1 MTIRHKAVSA
11 GLALALAGAVAFAAV
26 PAGVAY
32 ADPATELAAAAQQ
45 LDILGSQLANTQAQL
60 AEATT
65 QLETTDYEISEKQ
78 ADIDEK
84 KVVLAEK
91 QSALGAGM
99 KSTYKSGP
107 ASLLDFILGSTSAED
122 LANRVYYLDKVS
134 EQQASAIEEVRQLTE
149 QLEAEMGELEEKQA
163 SQQQQVAD
171 LQSQVDAYQ
180 GQVAE
185 ASSLYNSLDA
195 ESRAQLA
202 SEAEQSGGSSNV
214 STAIEA
220 IENNEAQQEAAGGQ
234 GSGTN
239 GGTQGGD
246 SQDNGQQTTPPATDT
261 TPDPEPTPDPT
272 PTPEPTPDPTPE
284 PTPEPEPE
292 PEPDPTPSAP
302 AGGGLS
308 TAYAQLGKPYVY
320 GAAGPNAFDCSGLI
334 CYSYGYA
341 RGRTTYAMIASL
353 QATGDWKT
361 DMSQL
366 NVGDL
371 VFPHSGHVGI
381 YVGNGN
387 YLHAANPSSGV
398 IVGPL
403 YSFYGGGSYY

>member
-1 MTIRHKAVSA
+1 MTIRHRAVTA
-11 GLALALAGAVAFAAV
+11 GIVLALAGAAGITALPAA
-26 PAGVAY
+26 VAY
-32 ADPATELAAAAQQ
+32 ADPASDLAAAQQ
-45 LDILGSQLANTQAQL
+45 QLDSLGAQLADSQTRL

-65 QLETTDYEISEKQ
+65 QLETTDFEIEQKQ
-78 ADIDEK
+78 ADIDDK
-84 KVVLAEK
+84 RATLAEK
-91 QSALGAGM
+91 QTALGQGM

-149 QLEAEMGELEEKQA
+149 QLEAEMGELEEKQS

-171 LQSQVDAYQ
+171 LQSKVDAYQ

-214 STAIEA
+214 STAIDA

-239 GGTQGGD
+239 GGTQGGG
-246 SQDNGQQTTPPATDT
+246 SQDGGQQTTPPATDT
-261 TPDPEPTPDPT
+261 TPDPDPEPTPDPT
-272 PTPEPTPDPTPE
+272 PTPEPTP
-284 PTPEPEPE
+284 EPEPE
-292 PEPDPTPSAP
+292 PEPDPAPSAP

>member
-1 MTIRHKAVSA
+1 MTIRHKAVTA
-11 GLALALAGAVAFAAV
+11 GIALALAGTVAFAAV

-32 ADPATELAAAAQQ
+32 ADPASELAAAAEQ
-45 LDILGSQLANTQAQL
+45 LDILGSQLSDTQAQL

-84 KVVLAEK
+84 RATLAEK
-91 QSALGAGM
+91 QAALGEGM

-134 EQQASAIEEVRQLTE
+134 EQQAGAIEEVRQLTQ

-163 SQQQQVAD
+163 TQQQMVD
-171 LQSQVDAYQ
+171 ELESQASAYQ

-185 ASSLYNSLDA
+185 ATSLYNSLDA
-195 ESRAQLA
+195 EVQAQLA
-202 SEAEQSGGSSNV
+202 AEREENSNV
-214 STAIEA
+214 STVIDA
-220 IENNEAQQEAAGGQ
+220 IENNQAQQGGSTGSTGDQGGQTGGAGDQGGQ
-234 GSGTN
+234 GG
-239 GGTQGGD
+239 
-246 SQDNGQQTTPPATDT
+246 QDNGNAGET
-261 TPDPEPTPDPT
+261 T
-272 PTPEPTPDPTPE
+272 PTPEPEPEPEPTPE

-292 PEPDPTPSAP
+292 PEPSVPS
-302 AGGGLS
+302 GGGLS

-320 GAAGPNAFDCSGLI
+320 GAVGPNAFDCSGLI

-361 DMSQL
+361 DINQL

-381 YVGNGN
+381 YLGNN
-387 YLHAANPSSGV
+387 TYLHASNPSTGV
-398 IVGPL
+398 IISQLSG
-403 YSFYGGGSYY
+403 FIGGGSYY

>member
-11 GLALALAGAVAFAAV
+11 GLALALAGTVAFAAV

-32 ADPATELAAAAQQ
+32 ADPATDLAAAAQQ

-78 ADIDEK
+78 
-84 KVVLAEK
+84 
-91 QSALGAGM
+91 ALGAGM

-149 QLEAEMGELEEKQA
+149 QLEAEMGELEEKQS

-171 LQSQVDAYQ
+171 LQSKVDAYQ

-214 STAIEA
+214 STAIDA

-239 GGTQGGD
+239 GGTQGGG
-246 SQDNGQQTTPPATDT
+246 SQDGGQQTTPPATDT
-261 TPDPEPTPDPT
+261 TPDPDPEPTPDPT
-272 PTPEPTPDPTPE
+272 PTPEPTP
-284 PTPEPEPE
+284 EPEPE
-292 PEPDPTPSAP
+292 PEPDPAPSAP

>member
-1 MTIRHKAVSA
+1 MTIRHKAVTA
-11 GLALALAGAVAFAAV
+11 GIALALAGAVAFAAV

-32 ADPATELAAAAQQ
+32 ADPASELAAAAEQ
-45 LDILGSQLANTQAQL
+45 LDILGSQLSDTQAQL

-84 KVVLAEK
+84 RATLAEK
-91 QSALGAGM
+91 QAALGEGM

-134 EQQASAIEEVRQLTE
+134 EQQAGAIEEVRQLTQ

-163 SQQQQVAD
+163 TQQQMVD
-171 LQSQVDAYQ
+171 ELESQASAYQ

-185 ASSLYNSLDA
+185 ATSLYNSLDA
-195 ESRAQLA
+195 EVQAQLA
-202 SEAEQSGGSSNV
+202 AEREENSNV
-214 STAIEA
+214 STVIDA
-220 IENNEAQQEAAGGQ
+220 IENNQAQQGGSTGSTGVQGGQAGGADDQ
-234 GSGTN
+234 GS
-239 GGTQGGD
+239 QGGQD
-246 SQDNGQQTTPPATDT
+246 SGNAGETTP
-261 TPDPEPTPDPT
+261 TPDPEP
-272 PTPEPTPDPTPE
+272 EPTPE

-292 PEPDPTPSAP
+292 PEPEPSVP
-302 AGGGLS
+302 SGGGLS

-320 GAAGPNAFDCSGLI
+320 GAVGPNAFDCSGLI

-361 DMSQL
+361 DINQL

-381 YVGNGN
+381 YLGNN
-387 YLHAANPSSGV
+387 TYLHASNPSTGV
-398 IVGPL
+398 IISQLSG
-403 YSFYGGGSYY
+403 FIGGGSYY

>member
-1 MTIRHKAVSA
+1 MTIRHKAVTA
-11 GLALALAGAVAFAAV
+11 GIALALAGAVAFAAV

-32 ADPATELAAAAQQ
+32 ADPASELAAAAEQ
-45 LDILGSQLANTQAQL
+45 LDILGSQLSDTQAQL

-84 KVVLAEK
+84 RATLAEK
-91 QSALGAGM
+91 QAALGEGM

-134 EQQASAIEEVRQLTE
+134 EQQAGAIEEVRQLTQ
-149 QLEAEMGELEEKQA
+149 QLEAEMDELEEKQA
-163 SQQQQVAD
+163 TQQQMVD
-171 LQSQVDAYQ
+171 ELESQASAYQ

-185 ASSLYNSLDA
+185 ATSLYNSLDA
-195 ESRAQLA
+195 EVQAQLA
-202 SEAEQSGGSSNV
+202 AEREENSNV
-214 STAIEA
+214 STVIDA
-220 IENNEAQQEAAGGQ
+220 IENNQAQQGGSTGSTGEQGGQTGGAGDQGGQ
-234 GSGTN
+234 GGQDSGN
-239 GGTQGGD
+239 AGD
-246 SQDNGQQTTPPATDT
+246 TTT
-261 TPDPEPTPDPT
+261 TPDPEPTPE
-272 PTPEPTPDPTPE
+272 PEPEPEPTPE

-292 PEPDPTPSAP
+292 PSVPS
-302 AGGGLS
+302 GGGLS

-320 GAAGPNAFDCSGLI
+320 GAVGPTAFDCSGLI

-361 DMSQL
+361 DISQL

-381 YVGNGN
+381 YLGNN
-387 YLHAANPSSGV
+387 TYLHASNPSTGV
-398 IVGPL
+398 IISQLSG
-403 YSFYGGGSYY
+403 FIGGGSYY